1 MPAVRSTSALAT
13 RTDTPRASIARTHSI
28 ANGRARGRFRRHDDA
43 SRALFLGFRLR
54 LLAHD
59 DDLLTVHL
67 DGAPVGGRFA
77 LGLRS
82 AALAPLAKL
91 LLQVLEHPA
100 PPADPPS
107 VAGRPARGPV
117 GLASATAAERR
128 SPERAPG
135 SGYAACGGPSPRSAG
150 CARA

>member
-1 MPAVRSTSALAT
+1 MTAGRSSEPTHDRVPT
-13 RTDTPRASIARTHSI
+13 CPRTVPRARRT
-28 ANGRARGRFRRHDDA
+28 RVA
-43 SRALFLGFRLR
+43 SLFLGLRFRF
-54 LLAHD
+54 LAHD

-67 DGAPVGGRFA
+67 DGAPVGRRLA

-117 GLASATAAERR
+117 GSRLRYCR
-128 SPERAPG
+128 
-135 SGYAACGGPSPRSAG
+135 
-150 CARA
+150 